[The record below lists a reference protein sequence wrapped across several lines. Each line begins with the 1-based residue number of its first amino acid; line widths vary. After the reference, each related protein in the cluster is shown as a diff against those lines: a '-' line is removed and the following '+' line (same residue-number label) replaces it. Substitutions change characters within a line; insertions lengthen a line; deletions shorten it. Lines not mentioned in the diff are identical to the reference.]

1 MCIYLLSTCTYCDY
15 QSTDVFYGVNGN
27 EWMNVLLW
35 LPIYWRFL
43 WGKWYWMNECLTVTT
58 ILLTFSLGWMVLIEW
73 MSYGDYQSTDVF
85 SGVNGTEWMN
95 VLLWL
100 PITDVFSGVNVLNE
114 WMSYSDQSLTFSLGL
129 MVMNEWMSYCDY
141 QSTDV
146 FSGVNGTDWMNV
158 LLWLPIYWCFLG
170 GEWYWMNECLTVTTI
185 LLTFSLGWMVLI
197 EWMSYCDYQSTDVF
211 SGVNGTEWMNVLL
224 WLPIYWHFLWGEWYW
239 LNECLTMTTNLLTIS
254 LGEWYWMNECLTV
267 TTNLLTFYLVWMVLN
282 KWMCNNTPAQQL
294 HPSQR
299 YLHERLNQK

>member
-1 MCIYLLSTCTYCDY
+1 
-15 QSTDVFYGVNGN
+15 
-27 EWMNVLLW
+27 
-35 LPIYWRFL
+35 
-43 WGKWYWMNECLTVTT
+43 MNECLIVTT
-58 ILLTFSLGWMVLIEW
+58 NLLTFSLGGMV
-73 MSYGDYQSTDVF
+73 M
-85 SGVNGTEWMN
+85 
-95 VLLWL
+95 
-100 PITDVFSGVNVLNE
+100 NE
-114 WMSYSDQSLTFSLGL
+114 WMSYCDYQSLTFSLGL

-158 LLWLPIYWCFLG
+158 LLWLPFYWHFLG

-185 LLTFSLGWMVLI
+185 LLTFSLGWMVLN
-197 EWMSYCDYQSTDVF
+197 EWMSYCDYQSTDIF
-211 SGVNGTEWMNVLL
+211 SGVNGTDWMNVLL
-224 WLPIYWHFLWGEWYW
+224 WLPIYWRFLW
-239 LNECLTMTTNLLTIS
+239 
-254 LGEWYWMNECLTV
+254 GEWYWMNECLTV